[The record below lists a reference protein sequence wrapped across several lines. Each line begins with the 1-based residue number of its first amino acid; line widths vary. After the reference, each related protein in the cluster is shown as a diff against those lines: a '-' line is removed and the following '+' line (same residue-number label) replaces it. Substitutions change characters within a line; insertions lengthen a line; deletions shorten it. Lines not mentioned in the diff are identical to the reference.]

1 MKQICLL
8 AILIIT
14 VTARPRDQVRYGK
27 PWTTAILLEPEIPE
41 QTRKVQLIA
50 DVPSIQRIA
59 QLSHFKTSFTKGE
72 QINLVFQ
79 FSCYKI
85 LTKIFGRI
93 ESCPKEKESFEQNV
107 PTTSISKYKWF
118 LGYGKISFMVLVTG
132 LIITILKTQIWCK
145 ILSSD
150 WRW

>member
-1 MKQICLL
+1 MTVLVINAAAKFKVNLTYLCKKDKVLPLL
-8 AILIIT
+8 YWRFFHLQLTCFQTCIT
-14 VTARPRDQVRYGK
+14 CKCCCNAFRMSTRLTCA
-27 PWTTAILLEPEIPE
+27 LEKSSRE
-41 QTRKVQLIA
+41 KSG
-50 DVPSIQRIA
+50 DKNGS
-59 QLSHFKTSFTKGE
+59 
-72 QINLVFQ
+72 NFQ

-132 LIITILKTQIWCK
+132 LIITILKTQI
-145 ILSSD
+145 
-150 WRW
+150 